1 MKLLITIFLA
11 LVLSACATQPQT
23 IYVPQKIE
31 VPITVKCKRPAIVKP
46 EYTFNSAKP
55 NDLLYTNIGKLA
67 AEDDNLSAYVLQLEA
82 ALDKCSE

>member
-1 MKLLITIFLA
+1 MKLLITVFLA
-11 LVLSACATQPQT
+11 LFISGCATTQT
-23 IYVPQKIE
+23 VYVPQKVE
-31 VPITVKCKRPAIVKP
+31 VPVPVKCKRIDIAKP
-46 EYTFNSAKP
+46 DYTFNSAKP